1 MNAKMKNLQSDPFL
15 AQIHAIMRDSVADQN
30 KASLRGAVVS
40 QVRAYSQLVDDQQEV
55 SQLFFKICDLLLDCE
70 AQNIPDLS
78 FRYLMAN
85 LVHEHGF
92 SRNPSDLEIQELSG
106 LSISEIGEAR
116 ESLRSQE
123 CVFPILG
130 DSPPIKS
137 DKKARKKTGLFQ
149 LGEVETE

>member
-1 MNAKMKNLQSDPFL
+1 MNAKMKNLRSDPFW
-15 AQIHAIMRDSVADQN
+15 AEIHAIMRDSGAYQN
-30 KASLRGAVVS
+30 KDSLRGAVVS

-55 SQLFFKICDLLLDCE
+55 SELFFKICDLLLDCE
-70 AQNIPDLS
+70 TQNIPDPS
-78 FRYLMAN
+78 FRYLIAN

-92 SRNPSDLEIQELSG
+92 SKNPSDLEIQELTG

-116 ESLRSQE
+116 EALRGQE

-130 DSPPIKS
+130 DSLPTKS

-149 LGEVETE
+149 LGETET